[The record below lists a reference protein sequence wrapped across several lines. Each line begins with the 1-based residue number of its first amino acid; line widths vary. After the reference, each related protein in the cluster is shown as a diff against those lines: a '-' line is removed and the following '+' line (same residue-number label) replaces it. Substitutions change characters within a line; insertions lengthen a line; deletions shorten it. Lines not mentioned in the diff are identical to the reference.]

1 LVYRLLSSPEK
12 WLKAEYKKLREAQKQ
27 VKRLVIAHV
36 ISSIYMC
43 FYYIYTTHTYLKL
56 AVSKAMIVTF

>member
-27 VKRLVIAHV
+27 VKRLVLSHV
-36 ISSIYMC
+36 ISSSILQYC
-43 FYYIYTTHTYLKL
+43 LCIFLL
-56 AVSKAMIVTF
+56 